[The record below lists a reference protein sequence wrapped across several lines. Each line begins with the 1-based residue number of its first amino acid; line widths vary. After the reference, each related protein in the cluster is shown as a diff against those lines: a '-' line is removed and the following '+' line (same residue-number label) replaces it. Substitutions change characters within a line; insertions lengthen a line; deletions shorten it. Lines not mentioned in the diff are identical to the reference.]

1 MKVAVM
7 GIGKGIQLL
16 AVIGLF
22 ATALAGATSSDA
34 GDAPAIDQTIP
45 GATKWGYY
53 SGDPVTRWSP
63 DGRNMIL
70 VTELRYTDP
79 TGEVWVAPAGSV
91 TDGAS
96 IPRYLWSIMGGPF
109 EGQYRNAAVL
119 HDVAYGEH
127 NRPWQDCD
135 RMFYYA
141 MRCSGVNAVEAK
153 TMFYALFKFGHHW
166 KFPIKKA
173 KPVKYEG
180 QLVARGEEIPRA
192 IPVDPAQISQA
203 KDWISNNDP
212 SLEQIEQRAQTEAW

>member
-1 MKVAVM
+1 M

-16 AVIGLF
+16 ALIGLF
-22 ATALAGATSSDA
+22 ATALAEATSSEA

-79 TGEVWVAPAGSV
+79 KGEVWVAPVGSV

-141 MRCSGVNAVEAK
+141 MRCSGVNEVEAK

-192 IPVDPAQISQA
+192 IPVDPAQINQA
-203 KDWISNNDP
+203 KDWISNTDP
-212 SLEQIEQRAQTEAW
+212 SLEQIEERAQTEAW